1 MSMLI
6 NQLLNAKGREV
17 YTVTPDDS
25 LSSVAALLYTRKV
38 GAFVVTDRNDRV
50 AGIVSERDIIRAIAT
65 SGAQALGQ
73 PVGNIM
79 TREVFSALLG
89 ETVDAL
95 LGRMTDRRIRHL
107 PVMEGDRLVGIVSI
121 GDLVKAKIA
130 ATEHEAQTLKAYITA
145 G

>member
-1 MSMLI
+1 MLI

>member
-1 MSMLI
+1 MLI
-6 NQLLNAKGREV
+6 TQLLNNKGREV

-38 GAFVVTDRNDRV
+38 GAFIVLDRLDRV
-50 AGIVSERDIIRAIAT
+50 VGIVSERDIIRAIAT
-65 SGAQALGQ
+65 SGGQALGQ
-73 PVGNIM
+73 PVSHIM
-79 TREVFSALLG
+79 TREVFSANPG
-89 ETVDAL
+89 ETIDAL

-107 PVMEGDRLVGIVSI
+107 PVIDGERLVGIVSI